1 MVVLSAAICARSGK
15 SLMSRQFVDMQ
26 RSRIESLLSA
36 FPKLMGT
43 TGSAGSESKKIARQH
58 TFIETENVRYLFQP
72 LEGVY
77 LVVITNKA
85 SNIVEDLETLRLLAK
100 IVPEY
105 CGGIVTEDQVLEN
118 VFELIFAFDEV
129 ISLGYRESIS
139 LQQVRINLEMDSH
152 EEKLHDMIQ
161 KSKEEE
167 AKREAKKKAKQ
178 MQAERRERAKSGITS
193 MPSTSSSSYE
203 GFGSSSSGGGGG
215 GGNGSGS
222 SESSSFNSSS
232 SNNNNNSSSSSSSTT
247 SSTSSSSRKPK
258 SGGMMIGAKKDKK
271 KSKFLSGMST
281 GKPSATNAAAAAVV
295 DDGQPTA
302 PLAATHVQVH
312 EDLSIVMKQDMSVE
326 SMVVKGFLAL
336 TCREEDKRVVDIQL
350 DGDSITNGQGNDF
363 TYKCNPKM
371 NAGNFKSQ
379 HVLCLKNKG
388 RPFPENKAVKILQW
402 RMSTT
407 DETKVPLTFNCWPES
422 QGDGTITVT
431 IEYTLENT
439 DLTLYDVTVRI
450 PLGEASDSPD
460 IQNIQEGS
468 FRHNSRMGFL
478 EWTIPT
484 ISEDNLT
491 GTLEFVMAGDEE
503 EGFFPVEV
511 NFTSETLLGGPGVVA
526 VVSGTTDGE
535 PITFTNDCSLSVA
548 KYTISFDE

>member
-1 MVVLSAAICARSGK
+1 MPVLSAAICSRSGK

-43 TGSAGSESKKIARQH
+43 NKGTLETKRQH
-58 TFIETENVRYLFQP
+58 TFIETDSVRYLFQP

-77 LVVITNKA
+77 LVIITNKA

-129 ISLGYRESIS
+129 ISLGYRESIT
-139 LQQVRINLEMDSH
+139 LHQVRINLEMDSH

-167 AKREAKKKAKQ
+167 AKREMKKKAKQ
-178 MQAERRERAKSGITS
+178 MQAERRERAKAGV
-193 MPSTSSSSYE
+193 PAASSYS
-203 GFGSSSSGGGGG
+203 GFGSSSGGGGG
-215 GGNGSGS
+215 SGSGS
-222 SESSSFNSSS
+222 GGGADTNASSDNSS
-232 SNNNNNSSSSSSSTT
+232 SNNTNSSSSSSSSRTT
-247 SSTSSSSRKPK
+247 SNTKSRKPK
-258 SGGMMIGAKKDKK
+258 SGGMMIGAKKGTK

-281 GKPSATNAAAAAVV
+281 GGGGSASTSNTAASPVV
-295 DDGQPTA
+295 DDQPAA
-302 PLAATHVQVH
+302 PQAATHVQIH

-336 TCREEDKRVVDIQL
+336 TCREEDKRIVDIQL
-350 DGDSITNGQGNDF
+350 DSDSIANGQSNDF
-363 TYKCNPKM
+363 AYKCNPKM
-371 NAGNFKSQ
+371 NAKEFKSSG
-379 HVLCLKNKG
+379 VLGLKNKS

-402 RMSTT
+402 RSSTT

-439 DLTLYDVTVRI
+439 DLTLYDVTVQI
-450 PLGEASDSPD
+450 PLGDTSDSPD
-460 IQNIQEGS
+460 IQSIQEGS

-478 EWTIPT
+478 EWVIPS
-484 ISEDNLT
+484 ISDDNVT
-491 GTLEFVMAGDEE
+491 GTLEFVMSGDEE
-503 EGFFPVEV
+503 ETFFPVQV
-511 NFTSETLLGGPGVVA
+511 NFTAETLLGGPSVVA
-526 VVSGTTDGE
+526 VVNGTDGE
-535 PITFTNDCSLSVA
+535 PITFTNESSLSVA
-548 KYTISFDE
+548 KYTIAFDE